1 MRIAAYFLALS
12 GDLML
17 LIFRTVFLALYFP
30 VVCLVGLVICL
41 FRPFNRNN
49 SRLIAM
55 LFGYARFIMG
65 VRLTIGPQPESIQAI
80 YVTNHQSTLDM
91 FLYGESLPDNMAI
104 LGKHSLGY
112 IPLFGLIFWLAGNI
126 FINRGDKSKAH
137 GAMQV
142 AADIVKDKGCSVY
155 IFPEGTRSNGRGLL
169 PFKAGAFIL
178 AIEAGLPIVPLC
190 ASSTHKNINLNRW
203 NAGECRIEQLPPI
216 STEGLTRADAKAL
229 AQQVQSQMKARIDL
243 MNTEI
248 AQDEGRG

>member
-1 MRIAAYFLALS
+1 MLS
-12 GDLML
+12 
-17 LIFRTVFLALYFP
+17 IFRTVLLTLYFP
-30 VVCLVGLVICL
+30 IACLMGLVLC
-41 FRPFNRNN
+41 FCRPFHRNN
-49 SRLIAM
+49 SRVIATI
-55 LFGYARFIMG
+55 FGYSRFFTG
-65 VRLTIGPQPESIQAI
+65 VRLSIAPQPKSIQAI

-91 FLYGESLPDNMAI
+91 FLYGESLPDDMAI
-104 LGKHSLGY
+104 LGKHSLMY

-126 FINRGDKSKAH
+126 FINRGDKSKAQ

-203 NAGECRIEQLPPI
+203 KAGECRIEQLPPV
-216 STEGLTRADAKAL
+216 STEGLSRVDAKAL
-229 AQQVQSQMKARIDL
+229 AQEVQALMKERIAL
-243 MNTEI
+243 MDAEI
-248 AQDEGRG
+248 AEDEGRA